1 MSWMERM
8 GKIDLPGS
16 SLQQTS
22 AEHSSALPLPQLLD
36 GCHGCGK
43 ILENSDFL
51 VDNKAVCCGAVGAVS
66 GVSRSVP
73 AAYKSKGLIRPDWKA
88 FEVAAGATGAEHSSA
103 SPWPHARVTAV
114 NVAGNRPER
123 HDANHWFVDWLQ
135 PVIGEERTRAL
146 RSCCVHFKSC

>member
-1 MSWMERM
+1 M

-73 AAYKSKGLIRPDWKA
+73 TAYKSKGL
-88 FEVAAGATGAEHSSA
+88 H
-103 SPWPHARVTAV
+103 
-114 NVAGNRPER
+114 
-123 HDANHWFVDWLQ
+123 
-135 PVIGEERTRAL
+135 
-146 RSCCVHFKSC
+146 RSGLESL